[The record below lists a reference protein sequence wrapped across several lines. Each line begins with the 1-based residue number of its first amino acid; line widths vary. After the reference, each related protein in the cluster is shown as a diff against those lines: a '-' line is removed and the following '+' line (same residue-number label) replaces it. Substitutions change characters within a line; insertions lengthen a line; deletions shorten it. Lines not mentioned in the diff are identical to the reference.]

1 MMEQWR
7 KRDQRRNEDVV
18 YILVH
23 KFDHGNDILL
33 LRMYSIKKV
42 FFLSLQKS
50 KNILEKS
57 ECRV

>member
-23 KFDHGNDILL
+23 KFDHGNYILL
-33 LRMYSIKKV
+33 LRIYSIISFLFESREIEEYSVKK
-42 FFLSLQKS
+42 
-50 KNILEKS
+50 
-57 ECRV
+57 